1 MELTLSA
8 QEHQLLETVLE
19 ARYRVLQKE
28 IAHTDHREF
37 KQTLRDNEKIIES
50 ILTRIRTAAM
60 AKAS

>member
-8 QEHQLLETVLE
+8 QEQHLLEQILE
-19 ARYRVLQKE
+19 ARYRALQKE

-37 KQTLRDNEKIIES
+37 KQTLRDNEKLIEAM
-50 ILTRIRTAAM
+50 LERLRTASI

>member
-8 QEHQLLETVLE
+8 QEQQVLEAILE

-37 KQTLRDNEKIIES
+37 KSVLAKLRVGS
-50 ILTRIRTAAM
+50 M

>member
-8 QEHQLLETVLE
+8 QEQQLLEAILE

-37 KQTLRDNEKIIES
+37 KQTLREHEKLIES
-50 ILTRIRTAAM
+50 ILTRLRTATM

>member
-8 QEHQLLETVLE
+8 QEQHLLEQILE

-37 KQTLRDNEKIIES
+37 KQTLRDNEKLIEAM
-50 ILTRIRTAAM
+50 LERLRTASI

>member
-8 QEHQLLETVLE
+8 QEQQLLEAILE

-37 KQTLRDNEKIIES
+37 KQTLREHDKLIES
-50 ILTRIRTAAM
+50 ILARLRTATM

>member
-1 MELTLSA
+1 MELKLSA
-8 QEHQLLETVLE
+8 QEQQLLEAILE

-37 KQTLRDNEKIIES
+37 KQTLREHEKLIES
-50 ILTRIRTAAM
+50 ILARLRTATM

>member
-8 QEHQLLETVLE
+8 QEQQLLETVLE
-19 ARYRVLQKE
+19 ARYRVLQQE

-37 KQTLRDNEKIIES
+37 KQTLRDNEKVIET
-50 ILTRIRTAAM
+50 ILARLRTASM

>member
-8 QEHQLLETVLE
+8 QEQQVLEAILE

-37 KQTLRDNEKIIES
+37 KQTLRDNEKVIEAVLNRLRVS
-50 ILTRIRTAAM
+50 GM

>member
-1 MELTLSA
+1 MELRLSA
-8 QEHQLLETVLE
+8 QEQQLLEEILE

-37 KQTLRDNEKIIES
+37 KQTLREHEKLIES
-50 ILTRIRTAAM
+50 ILSRLQTV

>member
-8 QEHQLLETVLE
+8 QEQQLLETVLE

-50 ILTRIRTAAM
+50 ILTRIRTSAT

>member
-8 QEHQLLETVLE
+8 HEQQVLEAVLE

-37 KQTLRDNEKIIES
+37 KQTLRDNEKVIEAVLNRLRVS
-50 ILTRIRTAAM
+50 GM

>member
-1 MELTLSA
+1 MELKLSA
-8 QEHQLLETVLE
+8 QEQQLLEAILE

-37 KQTLRDNEKIIES
+37 KQTLREHEKLIES
-50 ILTRIRTAAM
+50 ILTRLRTATM

>member
-8 QEHQLLETVLE
+8 QEQQLLETVLE

-28 IAHTDHREF
+28 IAHTDHRDF

>member
-1 MELTLSA
+1 LSA
-8 QEHQLLETVLE
+8 QEQQLLEAILE

-37 KQTLRDNEKIIES
+37 KQTLREHEKLIES
-50 ILTRIRTAAM
+50 ILTRLRTATM

>member
-8 QEHQLLETVLE
+8 QEQQLLEAVLE

-50 ILTRIRTAAM
+50 ILARIRTAPM

>member
-8 QEHQLLETVLE
+8 QEQQLLEAILE

-37 KQTLRDNEKIIES
+37 KQTLREHEKLIES
-50 ILTRIRTAAM
+50 LLARLRTATM

>member
-8 QEHQLLETVLE
+8 QEQQLLEAILE
-19 ARYRVLQKE
+19 ARYRVLQTE

-37 KQTLRDNEKIIES
+37 KQTLREHEKLIES
-50 ILTRIRTAAM
+50 LLARLRTATM

>member
-8 QEHQLLETVLE
+8 QEQQLLEAILE

-37 KQTLRDNEKIIES
+37 KQTLREHEKLIES
-50 ILTRIRTAAM
+50 ILARLRTATM